1 MSFFQKGIKAAELLI
16 SVHVLMKGINFGLGI
31 LIARVMN
38 PEVYGTGQIQLTL
51 TTSAILHLSRES
63 FRKVALKS
71 QSSPFGIMWLSVI
84 LTSLIAL
91 LTYVINPNPATLII
105 SLAAIIEVLSEPYH
119 ISHLISINVKSTVAA
134 ESLST
139 IINCLTVL
147 LLSNLGALAFSIGQ
161 LSSSITHFLVHFWQ
175 GSKVKFN
182 LEISETDKDL
192 LKTYT
197 IVSFFKFFLSEG
209 EKIFLTYMAYSAID
223 RGVFALVANLCGI
236 VPRLVYQPIEQITYI
251 VFTKNLS
258 KEELKSGF
266 LNIVT
271 VVWLIGLFFGIY
283 MQIYSDLVIEILYGE
298 KWQGTQASAALSY
311 YSLYVTIMGV
321 FGSVDAIDWGL
332 STKEQ
337 ISRKK
342 FSSTCCFL

>member
-1 MSFFQKGIKAAELLI
+1 M
-16 SVHVLMKGINFGLGI
+16 
-31 LIARVMN
+31 
-38 PEVYGTGQIQLTL
+38 
-51 TTSAILHLSRES
+51 
-63 FRKVALKS
+63 
-71 QSSPFGIMWLSVI
+71 
-84 LTSLIAL
+84 
-91 LTYVINPNPATLII
+91 
-105 SLAAIIEVLSEPYH
+105 
-119 ISHLISINVKSTVAA
+119 
-134 ESLST
+134 
-139 IINCLTVL
+139 
-147 LLSNLGALAFSIGQ
+147 
-161 LSSSITHFLVHFWQ
+161 
-175 GSKVKFN
+175 KFN